1 MRRVTTWAFGAALA
15 LGAVAAA
22 PVVKGA
28 PGDGQDKVRRVEVI
42 RMGGARLG
50 VQIGDVDKDDV
61 SRLKLPYERG
71 AVVTSVEDESPAAK
85 AGLKKDDVI
94 VSYQGEG
101 IESVR
106 QLSRMVRET
115 PPGRTVALEVS
126 RGGSIQKLSATLDE
140 GSGRFSWGDLD
151 VPTPG
156 VPRIAPVPPIPPVPP
171 VPADVFKWKARDG
184 GHDFAFGP
192 HELMGPG
199 ARRLGISFQ
208 DVSGQL
214 AKYFHAPQETA
225 VLVVSVDEGSAAE
238 KAGLKA
244 GDLIVRF
251 AGRDIRDTDDLRS
264 EVRRATD
271 GKEVTIGVQRDGKP
285 VELKATLRD
294 RHERIRELDET
305 T

>member
-1 MRRVTTWAFGAALA
+1 
-15 LGAVAAA
+15 
-22 PVVKGA
+22 
-28 PGDGQDKVRRVEVI
+28 
-42 RMGGARLG
+42 
-50 VQIGDVDKDDV
+50 
-61 SRLKLPYERG
+61 
-71 AVVTSVEDESPAAK
+71 
-85 AGLKKDDVI
+85 
-94 VSYQGEG
+94 
-101 IESVR
+101 
-106 QLSRMVRET
+106 
-115 PPGRTVALEVS
+115 
-126 RGGSIQKLSATLDE
+126 
-140 GSGRFSWGDLD
+140 
-151 VPTPG
+151 
-156 VPRIAPVPPIPPVPP
+156 